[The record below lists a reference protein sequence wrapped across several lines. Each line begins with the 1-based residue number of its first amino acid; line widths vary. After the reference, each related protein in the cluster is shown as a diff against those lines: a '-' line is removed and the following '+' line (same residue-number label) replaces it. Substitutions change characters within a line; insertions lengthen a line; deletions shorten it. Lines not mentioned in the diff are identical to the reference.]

1 MRQLQIRRMKQ
12 TTGQSDWE
20 IAANGD
26 RFKSLNYVKK
36 QTRFWARLSIGLYKF
51 ELLSAG

>member
-12 TTGQSDWE
+12 TTGQSEWE

-26 RFKSLNYVKK
+26 RSKSQNYLRK
-36 QTRFWARLSIGLYKF
+36 QTRFWARLSLGIYDF
-51 ELLSAG
+51 ELLMAG